1 MQNIQLNDRAI
12 EVQSFFMDGTP
23 VPEDHLELLSMVIS
37 RTAMSDPGELGELC
51 EEDFLLSGQVK
62 PGLQ

>member
-12 EVQSFFMDGTP
+12 EVQTTFLDGTP

-51 EEDFLLSGQVK
+51 EEDFLLSEQK
-62 PGLQ
+62 MRALQ